1 VKPTLLAGRVWR
13 KLAPPRCVNYRERL
27 GDFRG
32 KGLEIGGPSGVFRSR
47 GIFPVYPIAASVDNC
62 IFASE
67 TVWSRADSRDFIA
80 EATRLDFAP
89 DGSYDFVLASHV
101 LEHSA
106 NPLKALKEWSR
117 VLRRGGALFIAVPN
131 RHFTFDHRRPVTPI
145 EHLLEDYEVGRGED
159 DLTHLREILALHD
172 LSLDPPAGTLEQFK
186 ARSEKNA
193 ENRCLHQHV
202 FDRDTL
208 ARSLEWAGFKVGQ
221 VEEIAPHHITATAH
235 SC

>member
-1 VKPTLLAGRVWR
+1 MNLAGRIWR

-32 KGLEIGGPSGVFRSR
+32 KGLEIGGPSGIFRSH
-47 GIFPVYPIAASVDNC
+47 GIFPVYSVAASVDNC

-67 TVWSRADSRDFIA
+67 TVWSRAGARDFIA
-80 EATRLDFAP
+80 EAIRLEFAQ
-89 DGSYDFVLASHV
+89 DASYDFVLASHV
-101 LEHSA
+101 LEHTA
-106 NPLKALKEWSR
+106 NPLQALKEWNR

-131 RHFTFDHRRPVTPI
+131 RKFTFDHRRPVTPFA
-145 EHLLEDYEVGRGED
+145 HLLEDYEVERGED
-159 DLTHLREILALHD
+159 DLTHLPEILALHD
-172 LSLDPPAGTLEQFK
+172 LSRDPPAGTPEQFK

-202 FDRDTL
+202 LDRDTL
-208 ARSLEWAGFKVGQ
+208 ARALEWAGFKVRQ

-235 SC
+235 A